1 MKKLFS
7 LICAATFFSCNASA
21 ADVLNVENNSTN
33 VLAGTSFSPAE
44 YIYKEK
50 LGTEIELYT
59 RYAQYFTNFR
69 ANGDASKVQLVLESE
84 DSYLRYYES
93 ILKGL
98 YLYYY
103 GNRFEQ
109 QTAMEMFMR
118 VYDRAFDKLRN
129 SFEGFMVQSVFLKEN
144 YKSKLN
150 IITTSTY
157 CNNFVKPTDQIACV
171 SDYVAS
177 LGITKNPK
185 YTLEL
190 LKLSQQDSRIAAR
203 VQNFV
208 SLK

>member
-1 MKKLFS
+1 
-7 LICAATFFSCNASA
+7 
-21 ADVLNVENNSTN
+21 
-33 VLAGTSFSPAE
+33 
-44 YIYKEK
+44 
-50 LGTEIELYT
+50 
-59 RYAQYFTNFR
+59 
-69 ANGDASKVQLVLESE
+69 
-84 DSYLRYYES
+84 
-93 ILKGL
+93 
-98 YLYYY
+98 
-103 GNRFEQ
+103 
-109 QTAMEMFMR
+109 MR